1 MSELPPRLT
10 PRDSGDAW
18 VEGPDG
24 RRFWG
29 RYGAAGLLVH
39 DPAAGILLQHRAEWS
54 HFGGTWGLPGG
65 ARHEGESAVAG
76 AIREAGEEAGV
87 PADAL
92 AIAFTSVLDLGFW
105 SYETVVARAARPFDP
120 RIGDAESLELRW
132 VPVEDVSA
140 LPLHPGF
147 GASWPR
153 LRERLGE
160 HIRVVVDAANVV
172 GSRPDG
178 WWKDRAGAAA
188 RLIGRVEA
196 LADHGVDAD
205 DFGLGPG
212 RVWPAVS
219 VVLEGAARAGAE
231 PGAGGPAVGAGAGGT
246 RVGDQEAAEAAQ
258 APADR
263 VGAATVRIV
272 HASASGD
279 DEIVAEVERV
289 RGSGPAE
296 REPTARASGRE
307 ADAEPL
313 RLTVVVTADRELS
326 RRVSALGA
334 EVRGPRWLLDQLDAA
349 DARRG

>member
-1 MSELPPRLT
+1 MSEAPPRLP

-24 RRFWG
+24 RRYWG

-92 AIAFTSVLDLGFW
+92 AVAFTSVFDLGFW
-105 SYETVVARAARPFDP
+105 SYETVVARAARPFEP
-120 RIGDAESLELRW
+120 SIGDAESLELRW
-132 VPVEDVSA
+132 VPVDEVDA

-147 GASWPR
+147 GSSWPR

-160 HIRVVVDAANVV
+160 SVRVVVDAANVV

-188 RLIGRVEA
+188 RLLQRVHLVSSAGVAATEFGRSRGARGRVSPSCSR
-196 LADHGVDAD
+196 DR
-205 DFGLGPG
+205 P
-212 RVWPAVS
+212 RR
-219 VVLEGAARAGAE
+219 RAGARMR
-231 PGAGGPAVGAGAGGT
+231 PAAWPCP
-246 RVGDQEAAEAAQ
+246 E
-258 APADR
+258 
-263 VGAATVRIV
+263 
-272 HASASGD
+272 
-279 DEIVAEVERV
+279 
-289 RGSGPAE
+289 
-296 REPTARASGRE
+296 
-307 ADAEPL
+307 
-313 RLTVVVTADRELS
+313 S
-326 RRVSALGA
+326 R
-334 EVRGPRWLLDQLDAA
+334 P
-349 DARRG
+349 